1 MFKKL
6 LPILV
11 AIALTSYANAGL
23 RIGGGPVALPAGT
36 TGPISLDIQF
46 VNDSSEPVTL
56 IGASVLS
63 YTLSSSFFGG
73 SGSAAPTLTNPIPT
87 PSSAFVDL
95 GTTSASAPLGTF
107 GANNFVGFSVPVGN
121 AITLGSVEV
130 NIPADFLGEFILTST
145 SGEQF
150 ASIISLSLIHI

>member
-1 MFKKL
+1 M
-6 LPILV
+6 
-11 AIALTSYANAGL
+11 
-23 RIGGGPVALPAGT
+23 
-36 TGPISLDIQF
+36 
-46 VNDSSEPVTL
+46 

-150 ASIISLSLIHI
+150 ASIISNSSPTGGFDSLGTAVAGTNTVGTGTVVPEPSSFLFLGLVGTAALGMRRYRRQEEELEEVA